1 MSRPPVS
8 RAARVATVYAVIIW
22 AMAALFLMIG
32 HYAGNGALGLPP
44 LLVALSGGVLG
55 VAGSIVLFAVAAR
68 QSRHPATRRLPVVLV
83 AAMIVG
89 AGVSILDAAFGA
101 HVVAP
106 MVPLEPNMWLWA
118 IGSYPIMAS
127 LCVACATLFDVL
139 VQQDRLTAQE
149 RETAEARLNAS
160 EALSAAERAR
170 LQALRWQLNPHFL
183 FNTLNAISVNVMAGR
198 GAIAER
204 MLEKLADFLRAS
216 LDADAGEMSTV
227 EAEFEL
233 LEAYLDI
240 EAVRF
245 GDRLQ
250 VELIC
255 PPSLRGAALPGFL
268 LQPLVENAIKY
279 GVGPSAGPV
288 KVRIE
293 AQRAGDGDLR
303 LLVTDTGDGSAASA
317 PSAGVGLANV
327 RQRLALHYGE
337 RGRLEAR
344 ATAGGFRAEL
354 QLPFGGE
361 P

>member
-1 MSRPPVS
+1 MSLTPVS
-8 RAARVATVYAVIIW
+8 RAARAATVYAVIIW
-22 AMAALFLMIG
+22 AAAALFLMIG
-32 HYAGNGALGLPP
+32 HYADNGKIGWPP
-44 LLVALSGGVLG
+44 ILVALSGGVLG
-55 VAGSIVLFAVAAR
+55 VLGSVVLFTVAAGH
-68 QSRHPATRRLPVVLV
+68 SRHPAARRLPVVLV
-83 AAMIVG
+83 AALIVG
-89 AGVSILDAAFGA
+89 AGVSISDAAFGTY
-101 HVVAP
+101 VVAP
-106 MVPLEPNMWLWA
+106 LVPMQPNMWLWA

-149 RETAEARLNAS
+149 RETAEARLKAS
-160 EALSAAERAR
+160 DALAAAERAR

-198 GAIAER
+198 GSIAER

-216 LDADAGEMSTV
+216 LDADAGELSTL
-227 EAEFEL
+227 EAEFEI

-250 VELIC
+250 VELVC
-255 PPSLRGAALPGFL
+255 PASLRAAPIPGFL

-288 KVRIE
+288 TVRIE

-303 LLVTDTGDGSAASA
+303 LIVSDTGDGSAASA

-327 RQRLALHYGE
+327 RQRLALQYGA
-337 RGRLEAR
+337 RARLEAT
-344 ATAGGFRAEL
+344 ATSGGFRAEL
-354 QLPFGGE
+354 HLPWDGQ
-361 P
+361 